1 MNINISQF
9 IDGDHLSHFWYGGE
23 CVTIE
28 YNGCKAIISALGD
41 IVFEY
46 KDEYFKDKN
55 NKGELYFEL
64 NACFNNDKELY
75 TAIENNEIIFHNNN
89 WWECSLIDEN
99 NEFHDLEWCLDSTSL
114 FDAIA
119 EVKNKLPDII
129 QNLS

>member
-41 IVFEY
+41 IAFEY

-55 NKGELYFEL
+55 NKWELYSEL
-64 NACFNNDKELY
+64 NDSDMTYLY
-75 TAIENNEIIFHNNN
+75 FLLYKRNTLYIKI
-89 WWECSLIDEN
+89 
-99 NEFHDLEWCLDSTSL
+99 
-114 FDAIA
+114 
-119 EVKNKLPDII
+119 NKTKDF
-129 QNLS
+129 